1 MALKEVKKIICTSD
15 KDQHVITQP
24 NLSRTIRQILA
35 DTANG
40 QPSPVPL
47 QCSPHDSVVYK
58 DKDLHKLHVCE
69 DKFDA
74 INRQRHYIKTVENRV
89 ESNKKKLKQVE
100 KDAKESATR
109 AAMQRE
115 YERGRASFQAHE
127 DK

>member
-15 KDQHVITQP
+15 KDDNVITQP

-40 QPSPVPL
+40 KPSPVPL
-47 QCSPHDSVVYK
+47 QSSPHDSDVYK
-58 DKDLHKLHVCE
+58 GKNLHELHVCE

-74 INRQRHYIKTVENRV
+74 INRQRKYIKDVEHKV
-89 ESNKKKLKQVE
+89 ESNKKKLQQAE

-109 AAMQRE
+109 VAMQRE
-115 YERGRASFQAHE
+115 YERGRASLQVTE